1 MSKEKLLVINSK
13 DRIDG
18 TNGAFTVVFNDSSC
32 QQVVKV
38 LVKDIWIPN
47 LFYNITSSNNVL
59 SLKQDIQATV
69 FATVPQGQYSID
81 QLITVLKTKIDA
93 VLIDGCVVTIT
104 KNPYIYTLN
113 FTFSGSGTPSNNNVV
128 LFDDSSISDVLGLK
142 STNVATNTINMEM
155 PYNLKGVEY
164 VQVHSPQVA
173 EAHGLDA
180 GVAGYISL
188 LESVSL
194 AETGY
199 GSIAHRQNNDDELAL
214 LLYEQPRNLSRV
226 NIVLRDE
233 SGKRLDL
240 PDNAYATVVL
250 KIFFD

>member
-1 MSKEKLLVINSK
+1 
-13 DRIDG
+13 
-18 TNGAFTVVFNDSSC
+18 
-32 QQVVKV
+32 
-38 LVKDIWIPN
+38 
-47 LFYNITSSNNVL
+47 
-59 SLKQDIQATV
+59 
-69 FATVPQGQYSID
+69 
-81 QLITVLKTKIDA
+81 
-93 VLIDGCVVTIT
+93 
-104 KNPYIYTLN
+104 LN

-142 STNVATNTINMEM
+142 STNVATNSINLEM

-173 EAHGLDA
+173 ESHGLDA

-214 LLYEQPRNLSRV
+214 LLYDQPRNLSRV
-226 NIVLRDE
+226 SIVLRDE

-240 PDNAYATVVL
+240 PDNAYTTVVL